1 MFERAVQKS
10 MELAVRGGTGIQVP
24 LAARYVGRLR
34 RKHPSR
40 SPEEIEQGLRW
51 RYLALVTTSGTLA
64 GLSAAVPGVGTLVG
78 LAVSGVESV
87 FFLEASA
94 LYAASV
100 GAVHGMDKLQPK
112 QRRTLVVGVVLGEGG
127 AEMLGKSASQSAR
140 DWASTVAD
148 KLPIVRNIDN
158 AMARRFIAGFIV
170 KRGVL
175 MFGKV
180 LPAGIGAVIGGV
192 GNHALGRAV
201 IANSRKTFGPA
212 PANWT
217 EATLLAPAGEIPS
230 TSGAR
235 A

>member
-24 LAARYVGRLR
+24 LAAKYVARLR

-40 SPEEIEQGLRW
+40 SPEDITKGLEW

-64 GLSAAVPGVGTLVG
+64 GLSAAVPGVGTLIG

-100 GAVHGMDKLQPK
+100 GAVHGIDKLAPK
-112 QRRTLVVGVVLGEGG
+112 QRRTLVVGVVLGESG
-127 AEMLGKSASQSAR
+127 AELLGKGASQSAK
-140 DWASTVAD
+140 DWATTVAD
-148 KLPIVRNIDN
+148 KLPVVRNIDN
-158 AMARRFIAGFIV
+158 AMAKKFIVSFIA
-170 KRGVL
+170 KRGAL

-180 LPAGIGAVIGGV
+180 LPAGIGAIIGGA
-192 GNHALGRAV
+192 GNYALARTV
-201 IANSRKTFGPA
+201 ITNGGKTFGPN
-212 PANWT
+212 PASWSEPT
-217 EATLLAPAGEIPS
+217 ALVSAGVNSKPS
-230 TSGAR
+230 LG
-235 A
+235 